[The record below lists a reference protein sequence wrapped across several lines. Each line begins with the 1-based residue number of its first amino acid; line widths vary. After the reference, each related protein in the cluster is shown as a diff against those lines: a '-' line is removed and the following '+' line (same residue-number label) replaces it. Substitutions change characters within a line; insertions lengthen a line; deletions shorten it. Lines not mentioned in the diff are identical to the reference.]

1 MKMKMFAIDIE
12 GNVVDL
18 VFRDEDEIDGV
29 FSSIL
34 KNRRLT
40 GKVVDNSGKTVIV
53 DASYGYSNKKS
64 DFSGIKK

>member
-1 MKMKMFAIDIE
+1 MKMFAVDVE

-18 VFRDEDEIDGV
+18 VFRNEDEIDGV

-34 KNRRLT
+34 KSGRLT
-40 GKVVDNSGKTVIV
+40 GKIVDNSGKTVIV

-64 DFSGIKK
+64 DLSGVKR